1 MVPVK
6 ELKKVLLTMIIT
18 LLEVKRIFI
27 NSDIAV
33 NDQNITAT
41 QIFINV
47 GARAVIPK
55 EYKQVDYLT
64 NIDILELTQLP
75 EHLMIIGGSYIGLE
89 FGQMFRRFG
98 SKVTIIERGDR
109 LISKEDDNVSDTV
122 ADIMQSEAIE
132 LIFNA
137 KEINVSD
144 GNGISIK

>member
-1 MVPVK
+1 
-6 ELKKVLLTMIIT
+6 LRLTI
-18 LLEVKRIFI
+18 
-27 NSDIAV
+27 
-33 NDQNITAT
+33 ITAT

-55 EYKQVDYLT
+55 YKQVDYLT

-75 EHLMIIGGSYIGLE
+75 EHLMIIGSYIGLE

-122 ADIMQSEAIE
+122 ADIMQSEAMN
-132 LIFNA
+132 LYL
-137 KEINVSD
+137 
-144 GNGISIK
+144 G

>member
-1 MVPVK
+1 
-6 ELKKVLLTMIIT
+6 
-18 LLEVKRIFI
+18 
-27 NSDIAV
+27 
-33 NDQNITAT
+33 
-41 QIFINV
+41 
-47 GARAVIPK
+47 
-55 EYKQVDYLT
+55 LT

-122 ADIMQSEAIE
+122 ADIMQSEAVE

>member
-1 MVPVK
+1 
-6 ELKKVLLTMIIT
+6 LRLTIKT
-18 LLEVKRIFI
+18 LP
-27 NSDIAV
+27 
-33 NDQNITAT
+33 T

-132 LIFNA
+132 LI
-137 KEINVSD
+137 
-144 GNGISIK
+144 